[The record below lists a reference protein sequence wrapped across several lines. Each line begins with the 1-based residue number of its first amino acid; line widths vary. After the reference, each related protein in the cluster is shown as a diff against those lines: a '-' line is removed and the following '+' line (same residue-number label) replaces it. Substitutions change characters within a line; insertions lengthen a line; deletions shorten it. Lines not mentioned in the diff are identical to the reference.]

1 MACLDFLVRNLAGGM
16 WLEQDGSGL
25 VAAVAGLVLELVY
38 ELFAIGE
45 RGHSLTAI
53 VNCEYSLSRR

>member
-1 MACLDFLVRNLAGGM
+1 MRNLAGGM
-16 WLEQDGSGL
+16 WREQDGPGL